1 MKPLIRL
8 FYISLFTSSVICSS
22 VALRGFINGVL
33 DSHPEGYIL
42 LFSIATFIMAVLSLG
57 KIIPKNGRI

>member
-22 VALRGFINGVL
+22 VALRGFVNGVL
-33 DSHPEGYIL
+33 ENDPEGYIL
-42 LFSIATFIMAVLSLG
+42 LFSIVTFIIAVLSLS
-57 KIIPKNGRI
+57 KIIPKY